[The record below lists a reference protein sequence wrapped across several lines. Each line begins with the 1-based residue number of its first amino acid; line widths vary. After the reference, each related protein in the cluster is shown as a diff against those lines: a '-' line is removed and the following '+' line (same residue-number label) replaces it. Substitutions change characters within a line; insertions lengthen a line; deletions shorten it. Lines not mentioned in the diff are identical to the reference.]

1 MNRWPPGRPP
11 LCLRFREA
19 DFATV
24 PEPTKIV
31 AFGDSTTAFRGS
43 IKKVFSQR
51 LAEALSDHGVSAWV
65 VNSGVGSS
73 TTRHA
78 RSRFDRDVL
87 AHHPEVV
94 IIMLGANDSAI
105 DVWKDPP
112 ATQSRVSRE
121 EYAENLSYF
130 CKTLEAQGAK
140 VVLMTPTPFRWTPK
154 LKQLYGKPPYDVDDP
169 NGFSAPLAEYC
180 EIMRKIA
187 SEQKVTLIDL
197 FQAFQDYD
205 RADGQSVDD
214 LLLDGMHPNDE
225 GHRVITELLVPEIL
239 RLASRG
245 VCGE

>member
-1 MNRWPPGRPP
+1 
-11 LCLRFREA
+11 
-19 DFATV
+19 V
-24 PEPTKIV
+24 KIV

-43 IKKVFSQR
+43 IKKVYSQR
-51 LAEALSDHGVSAWV
+51 VAEALPDHGISAWV

-87 AHHPEVV
+87 AHHPDVV

-112 ATQSRVSRE
+112 ATEPRVSRE
-121 EYAENLSYF
+121 EYADNLSFF
-130 CKTLEAQGAK
+130 CKTLKTQGAK
-140 VVLMTPTPFRWTPK
+140 VILMTPTPFRWTAK
-154 LKQLYGKPPYDVDDP
+154 LKQLYGKPPYDANDP

-187 SEQKVTLIDL
+187 REEELTLIDL

-205 RADGQSVDD
+205 RVDGQSVDE
-214 LLLDGMHPNDE
+214 LLLDGMHPNDL
-225 GHRVITELLVPEIL
+225 GHKLVADLLVPEIL
-239 RLASRG
+239 KLVSRDVVENG
-245 VCGE
+245 RSDK